1 MILNYNLLW
10 QVIFMTV
17 KETETKVIAKKEV
30 KETNKEPKV
39 IKPKVSLPK
48 KEKKY
53 NKTNN
58 PMKELQLEKLVIH
71 ICTGE
76 TGPKLD
82 KAKVILDLLTHK
94 KPVETVS
101 KIKLPKWGLRPGLP
115 IGVKVT
121 LRNKDADDFLKR
133 ALDAKSFTLNKR
145 CIDETGNFAFGVP
158 EYIDIKGMKYDPKIG
173 IFGFDVIVSLK
184 RKGFRIKYRH
194 LKRKTMNKAL
204 KITKSETEN
213 FLVKN
218 YNVKFA

>member
-1 MILNYNLLW
+1 M
-10 QVIFMTV
+10 VEAPKKEEMKV
-17 KETETKVIAKKEV
+17 KVVKKEV
-30 KETNKEPKV
+30 KPKV
-39 IKPKVSLPK
+39 TVPK

-58 PMKELQLEKLVIH
+58 PMKEIALEKIVVH
-71 ICTGE
+71 MCTGE

-82 KAKVILDLLTHK
+82 KAKTILDLLTHK
-94 KPVETVS
+94 KAVETIS

-121 LRNKDADDFLKR
+121 LRGKDADEFLKK
-133 ALDAKSFTLNKR
+133 ALEAKTYALNKR
-145 CIDETGNFAFGVP
+145 CIDETGNFAFGIP

-173 IFGFDVIVSLK
+173 ILGFDVVVAMK

-194 LKRKTMNKAL
+194 LKRKTMNKSL
-204 KITKSETEN
+204 KITKEETEN
-213 FLVKN
+213 FLTKN

>member
-1 MILNYNLLW
+1 MA
-10 QVIFMTV
+10 
-17 KETETKVIAKKEV
+17 EAPKKEV
-30 KETNKEPKV
+30 KVVKKE
-39 IKPKVSLPK
+39 IKPKVESKPK
-48 KEKKY
+48 AEKKY

-58 PMKELQLEKLVIH
+58 PMKEIALEKIVVH
-71 ICTGE
+71 MCTGE

-101 KIKLPKWGLRPGLP
+101 KTKLPKWGLRPGLP

-121 LRNKDADDFLKR
+121 LRGKEADEFLRK
-133 ALDAKSFTLNKR
+133 ALDAKTYALNKK
-145 CIDETGNFAFGVP
+145 CIDETGNFAFGIP

-173 IFGFDVIVSLK
+173 ILGFDVVVSMK

-194 LKRKTMNKAL
+194 LKRKTMNKGL
-204 KITKSETEN
+204 KITKEETEN
-213 FLVKN
+213 FLTKN